1 MNKTGGRFGRFY
13 GSTTLSERG
22 QVVIPAEARETMGLE
37 AGTKLMIFGAW
48 GGNGLLL
55 MRGEAVREFLTR
67 ASERFAEFE
76 ATLQEIAREIEKK

>member
-1 MNKTGGRFGRFY
+1 MDGKGNRFGHFY

-22 QVVIPAEARETMGLE
+22 QIVIPAEAREAMGLE
-37 AGTKLMIFGAW
+37 AGAKLMIFGAW
-48 GGNGLLL
+48 GGAGLLL

-76 ATLQEIAREIEKK
+76 ATLREITREIDKK